1 MHRCTK
7 CWDCCCRRRSA
18 ITNTGIGQ
26 PDRRKTNITR
36 DFRLAHCKGSGG
48 LLLVSPRRRAKANVP
63 QAFRQRTMHCRSGR
77 GILAGCRS
85 QILGWRL
92 QPKKA
97 KAATANR
104 AQQAPSPSVAVRQRT
119 AFRSSLALATAIAR
133 ALRSECFINWY
144 STNSVQNLV
153 RFSGQSDPTCCRN
166 IRRSMA
172 IRTGCPS
179 YINKT

>member
-7 CWDCCCRRRSA
+7 CWDCCYCKLSG
-18 ITNTGIGQ
+18 IVNTGTGQ
-26 PDRRKTNITR
+26 PDRRKTNTTR
-36 DFRLAHCKGSGG
+36 DFRSVRCKRLGW

-63 QAFRQRTMHCRSGR
+63 LAFRQRTMSCRSGR
-77 GILAGCRS
+77 GVLAGHRS
-85 QILGWRL
+85 RILGWRF

-133 ALRSECFINWY
+133 ALRSECFINRY

-166 IRRSMA
+166 IRRSTA
-172 IRTGCPS
+172 IRTGCPT